1 MYRIFSSSR
10 AAIDLASIMVG
21 VIIIGIIGGVISATI
36 FAVIP
41 WAQDKTAKQQLDS
54 IVQAESAHA
63 GLSTDSGNYRFADS
77 KELDTAGLLT
87 ANPQYCVVKSSDSK
101 TYQAFSKSATGKI
114 FTVTTKEPKPVET
127 QSSTTC
133 LTTEENSEPITE
145 PVDPN
150 LSSFT
155 FNCPAGI
162 TLAQVPVRFFDG
174 TATWNDGT
182 VSTPVGS
189 SNRLPAKEVIPG
201 VDYTVVLDG
210 TFTDLS
216 NTTPEPYSTRSCLKS
231 MDSWGENSGTIYAS
245 YAFTGATHLIS
256 VPKELPSTVTTI
268 DGAFIGATEFNQ
280 DISTWDISKITN
292 LNNVFQD
299 AQSFNQDI
307 SSWDISNVTTMSAL
321 FYGAS
326 SFNQDI
332 TSWDIKD
339 VESIGYMF
347 AYTDNFNQDI
357 SHWDTGK
364 VTNMFGTFM
373 GAKAFNQDISGW
385 NTSKVTDM
393 TGMFQD
399 ATAFNQN
406 LSQWNV
412 DKVTSYEYFS
422 IRSAIAEGN
431 TPLFVKS

>member
-21 VIIIGIIGGVISATI
+21 VIIIGIIGGVISATV

-41 WAQDKTAKQQLDS
+41 WTQDKTARQQLDS

-63 GLSTDSGNYRFADS
+63 GLSTDSGDYRFADS
-77 KELDTAGLLT
+77 KELDAAGLLT
-87 ANPQYCVVKSSDSK
+87 ANPQYCAVKSSDGK
-101 TYQAFSKSATGKI
+101 NYQAFSKSATGKI

-133 LTTEENSEPITE
+133 LATEENSEPITE

-162 TLAQVPVRFFDG
+162 TLAQVPVRFFNG

-182 VSTPVGS
+182 VSTPVGGS
-189 SNRLPAKEVIPG
+189 SRLPAKEVVPG

-231 MDSWGENSGTIYAS
+231 MDSWGENSGTVYAS
-245 YAFTGATHLIS
+245 YAFAGATHLIS

-280 DISTWDISKITN
+280 DISTWDISNITN

-347 AYTDNFNQDI
+347 AYADNFNQDI
-357 SHWDTGK
+357 SHWNTEN
-364 VTNMFGTFM
+364 VTDMFGTFM

-399 ATAFNQN
+399 ALVFNQN

-412 DKVTSYEYFS
+412 DKVTSYNYFAT
-422 IRSAIAEGN
+422 RSALAEGN
-431 TPLFVKS
+431 KPVFIKL